1 MTTAI
6 MATIATIQINGSNR
20 SRLACMAA
28 AVGTSGRAMVFDGD
42 TTTIILF
49 FNELIAAAGEAAA
62 AAIDC

>member
-28 AVGTSGRAMVFDGD
+28 AVGTSRCAVVFDD
-42 TTTIILF
+42 DAT
-49 FNELIAAAGEAAA
+49 
-62 AAIDC
+62 